1 MTSSQLT
8 SILGWVQKQYAYS
21 LAALEFR
28 IGNVEACHA
37 HRAAELDRRMHATV
51 HWAIHIISSMPG
63 TYQASPL
70 VDLCLASAVVF
81 NIGCPVRYRQLTL

>member
-8 SILGWVQKQYAYS
+8 RILAWVQKQYAHS

-28 IGNVEACHA
+28 IGNLEACHA

-63 TYQASPL
+63 MHHTSPL
-70 VDLCLASAVVF
+70 LWLVPAQLVPTVVPASG
-81 NIGCPVRYRQLTL
+81 I